1 MFFKKVPTISA
12 RELENKLVEKP
23 QILDVREPHE
33 FIAGHILGAKNV
45 PLGKVANHTTKGTT
59 YVICQSGMRS
69 KKATKMLLAKGQDVV
84 NVRGGMSGWTG
95 SIRGGKG

>member
-12 RELENKLVEKP
+12 QDLENKLVEKP
-23 QILDVREPHE
+23 HIIDVREPHE
-33 FIAGHILGAKNV
+33 FMAGHISGAKNV
-45 PLGKVANHTTKGTT
+45 PLGKVNNYATKGTT

-69 KKATKMLLAKGQDVV
+69 KKATKLLLAKEQDVI

-95 SIRGGKG
+95 AVRGGKL